1 MHCSTA
7 PPPVFEESGR
17 IARAAFGWSGR
28 PSPPLHS
35 DPDHPAAP
43 DPIPDSAILK
53 RRRAIFLLES
63 RPTGT
68 VLGRLRPPGGV
79 SYRIPARFDPYQ
91 VIRDPVAE
99 FCIGKRTRQRQC
111 SGSSASEVEFS
122 KGYRHFASVITLAE
136 CGITVKVEASLRKRA
151 PPRRHSAPPGR
162 REPHWG
168 RKPTI
173 GVGRALAAR
182 ERREALGQETTYWS
196 RLLTCPN
203 APLHTPM
210 LARVRP
216 LRDHCGDVPRP
227 APD

>member
-1 MHCSTA
+1 MHRSTA
-7 PPPVFEESGR
+7 PPSVLEERKDSLSR
-17 IARAAFGWSGR
+17 FSWSGR

-79 SYRIPARFDPYQ
+79 SYRIPAWSDPCQ
-91 VIRDPVAE
+91 VIQDPLAGV
-99 FCIGKRTRQRQC
+99 CIGKQARQRQC

-122 KGYRHFASVITLAE
+122 KGYRHFASVITLAQ
-136 CGITVKVEASLRKRA
+136 CSITAKVEASLRKRA
-151 PPRRHSAPPGR
+151 PLRRHSIPPGR

-168 RKPTI
+168 RKPPV

-182 ERREALGQETTYWS
+182 QRRKALG
-196 RLLTCPN
+196 
-203 APLHTPM
+203 
-210 LARVRP
+210 
-216 LRDHCGDVPRP
+216 
-227 APD
+227 